1 MVIGVIGH
9 QVKGRVKFSAGVAV
23 VCQKCDQDEGEQHL
37 QDNQC
42 VCVWTESFIQMETG
56 WRREDSRKW
65 FLR

>member
-42 VCVWTESFIQMETG
+42 VCV
-56 WRREDSRKW
+56 
-65 FLR
+65 